1 MSFKKCIND
10 GVSEGLI
17 KQDQADE
24 VFELFDDLETQYNKQ
39 MGSAAASAKASMDA
53 TAAIKKLKADK
64 KRQALLQAQT
74 WKKITKDFSTYKNGN
89 DINRAALSLFDR
101 E

>member
-24 VFELFDDLETQYNKQ
+24 VFELFDDLETQY
-39 MGSAAASAKASMDA
+39 
-53 TAAIKKLKADK
+53 KL
-64 KRQALLQAQT
+64 QALKHQLTLLLQ
-74 WKKITKDFSTYKNGN
+74 SKN
-89 DINRAALSLFDR
+89 
-101 E
+101 